1 MVMSGSWPLLVFDR
15 QGHIMPKD
23 DQHDKDVM
31 RMRGCDRI
39 KRTPTIIIRTAE
51 MIRIARTSRMTG

>member
-1 MVMSGSWPLLVFDR
+1 
-15 QGHIMPKD
+15 MPKD